1 MVNALL
7 FQLSIPLNF
16 VGSVYRELKQALT
29 DMHVMM
35 ALRGIET
42 SLSEPADAVQYVSR
56 SCRSS
61 DTLFSTPF

>member
-35 ALRGIET
+35 ALRGIES
-42 SLSEPADAVQYVSR
+42 SLAQPPNAITYVV
-56 SCRSS
+56 
-61 DTLFSTPF
+61 